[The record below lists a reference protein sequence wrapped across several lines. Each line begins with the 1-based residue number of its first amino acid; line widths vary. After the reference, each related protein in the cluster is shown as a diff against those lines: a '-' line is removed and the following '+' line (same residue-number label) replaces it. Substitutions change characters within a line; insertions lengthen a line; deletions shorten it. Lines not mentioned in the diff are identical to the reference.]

1 MEWLMIIGFIVLGI
15 ILIIIEI
22 VFVPG
27 TTIVGI
33 GGLACM
39 GYGIYVAFQDFGT
52 STGIITL
59 VITGVF
65 CLIAL
70 VYSLKTKSWEKFSLK
85 KTMDSKFNEE
95 FKQDL
100 QVGEEGESIS
110 SLKPIGK
117 ALFNEQEVE
126 VRSMGGYV
134 REKSKVRIIKIEQNK
149 IFVEPITES

>member
-1 MEWLMIIGFIVLGI
+1 MDWVLIIGFIVLGI
-15 ILIIIEI
+15 TLIIIEI

-39 GYGIYVAFQDFGT
+39 GYGIYVAFTRFGT
-52 STGIITL
+52 SAGVITIIIT
-59 VITGVF
+59 VVF
-65 CLIAL
+65 CVSALI
-70 VYSLKTKSWEKFSLK
+70 YSLKTRSWEKFSLK
-85 KTMDSKFNEE
+85 SSIDSKFNEE
-95 FKQDL
+95 FEQDL
-100 QVGEEGESIS
+100 QVGEIGESIS

-134 REKSKVRIIKIEQNK
+134 REKSKVRIIKIEQTK
-149 IFVEPITES
+149 IFVEPITEA